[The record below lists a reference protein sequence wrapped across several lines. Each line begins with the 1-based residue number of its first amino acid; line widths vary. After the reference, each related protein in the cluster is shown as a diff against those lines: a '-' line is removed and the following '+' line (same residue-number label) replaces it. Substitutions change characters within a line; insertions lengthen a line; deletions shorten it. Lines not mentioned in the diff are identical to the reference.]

1 MVYHKASSCPARC
14 GPATTLPALRLDMAT
29 LMIAL
34 LGVSGFPRRTA
45 AALQMIGALMCRT
58 RGVRT
63 LKMSHDAVECDAV
76 AFGRRTRSQIA
87 AALCAHFPG
96 NDAQLC
102 RAAMRNHQATRKHS
116 RYSTAAGSVFLR
128 CARRSPQHPMCPP
141 FYAHRTL
148 TRLQEPW

>member
-45 AALQMIGALMCRT
+45 AALRMIGALMCRT

-76 AFGRRTRSQIA
+76 AFGAERAPKSRLRYAPISPATMRSC
-87 AALCAHFPG
+87 AALQCGITRRHASIHDILLQQGVCSCGVP
-96 NDAQLC
+96 AVL
-102 RAAMRNHQATRKHS
+102 RNI
-116 RYSTAAGSVFLR
+116 R
-128 CARRSPQHPMCPP
+128 CARRST
-141 FYAHRTL
+141 RTA
-148 TRLQEPW
+148 P